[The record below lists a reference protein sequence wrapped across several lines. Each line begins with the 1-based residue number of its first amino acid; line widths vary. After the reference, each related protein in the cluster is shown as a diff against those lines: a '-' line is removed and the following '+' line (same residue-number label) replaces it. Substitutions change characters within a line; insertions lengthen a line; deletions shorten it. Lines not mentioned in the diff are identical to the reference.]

1 MKNANNEVVMV
12 EARHFTGLLT
22 AALVAGLAACQT
34 SGSSMSGSPEGVPIA
49 LESIDGPPTQIRT
62 ALIGELN
69 TAASHRKV
77 DLVEATAQA
86 RYRVRGYLSA
96 ETADGGGTKVA
107 YVWDVFDSQNKRAT
121 RLSGTSPV
129 LVSYTSLSSL
139 DKETLARLANSSMDE
154 IAEFL
159 SAAKAESPIRTAE
172 ALVDDEAAAAE

>member
-1 MKNANNEVVMV
+1 MKNENNEVVMV
-12 EARHFTGLLT
+12 EARHFGRLV
-22 AALVAGLAACQT
+22 AVALVAGLAACQA
-34 SGSSMSGSPEGVPIA
+34 SGSSMGGSPAGVPIA

-69 TAASHRKV
+69 NAASDRKV
-77 DLVEATAQA
+77 ELVGSTAEA

-96 ETADGGGTKVA
+96 EKTEGGTKVA
-107 YVWDVFDSQNKRAT
+107 YVWDVFDSQNKRAK
-121 RLSGTSPV
+121 RLTGTSPV

-159 SAAKAESPIRTAE
+159 SASKSESPIRTAV
-172 ALVDDEAAAAE
+172 AAVDDEPVASE

>member
-1 MKNANNEVVMV
+1 MV
-12 EARHFTGLLT
+12 EARHFGR
-22 AALVAGLAACQT
+22 LVAVALAGGLAACQA
-34 SGSSMSGSPEGVPIA
+34 SGSSVVASPEGVPIA
-49 LESIDGPPTQIRT
+49 LESIDGPPAQIRT

-69 TAASHRKV
+69 NAASDRKV
-77 DLVEATAQA
+77 ELVGATAQA

-107 YVWDVFDSQNKRAT
+107 YVWDVFDSQNKRAR
-121 RLSGTSPV
+121 RLAGSSPV

-159 SAAKAESPIRTAE
+159 SASKAEAPIQT
-172 ALVDDEAAAAE
+172 AAAAPDDEPVASE